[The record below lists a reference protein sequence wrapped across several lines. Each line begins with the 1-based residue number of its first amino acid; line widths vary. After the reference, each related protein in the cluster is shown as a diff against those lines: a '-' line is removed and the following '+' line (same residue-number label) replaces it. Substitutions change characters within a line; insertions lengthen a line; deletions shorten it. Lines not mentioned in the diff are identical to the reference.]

1 MGVTDV
7 QKPHFTTAQAVPSR
21 FELRSRT
28 KRVSG
33 SMANFHTLTAFL
45 ARVMRRANVAR
56 IMGGLR
62 GADRIPEG
70 VVLLAERAEGPN
82 GTRWVI
88 GHATVGL
95 PQLGGIVGTTASA
108 LVASDNVVLP
118 SATMRPT
125 A

>member
-7 QKPHFTTAQAVPSR
+7 QEPHFTTAQTVPSHLG
-21 FELRSRT
+21 LRNQT
-28 KRVSG
+28 EDVGG

-45 ARVMRRANVAR
+45 AKAMRRANVTR
-56 IMGGLR
+56 IMGGRR

-70 VVLLAERAEGPN
+70 VVLLAERTEGPN
-82 GTRWVI
+82 GTRWVV
-88 GHATVGL
+88 GHTTVGL
-95 PQLGGIVGTTASA
+95 PQLGGIAGTTAGA
-108 LVASDNVVLP
+108 LVASSNVILP